1 MLKWV
6 DLYRCVQKGKK
17 MSERNV
23 INYQELNKDIENFAK
38 EYVSLDANLCE
49 SDSFGC
55 RNGISYSLANN
66 GKKKL
71 LEISRKHSIRTVLQ
85 EQMEEFILDAA
96 ISIKNSNISTE
107 EVLKSLNET
116 IKESVKNNTVILPIS
131 GIELAKPFKIG
142 TFDIYPKNLIF
153 AITKFPN
160 DRAKMIFEKNF
171 ENVSSLAVGTF
182 ECHPKSAKKI
192 ARSQLV
198 FELSR
203 LKAFIPLFANSVKYW
218 IFPLKTD
225 MPLSDCS
232 YVYNDQNCISDN
244 SIVSNIMP
252 LELDNKRYGRE
263 SVRDFLE
270 NKVRFNQIISGNSD
284 LWNRVHIAFEW
295 LGKQYDE
302 ENDENKMIYSIFA
315 LECLL
320 NSNTE
325 NFSSI
330 TAAVAEK
337 CAYLLGAN
345 KEERVAIFN
354 DAKSLYKIRSALVH
368 SSNKDGVNGE
378 LVNKSYT
385 MAIGVL
391 FKVVDL
397 ILNER
402 IDSLKKL
409 DDFIINIKFKD

>member
-1 MLKWV
+1 MSN
-6 DLYRCVQKGKK
+6 KK
-17 MSERNV
+17 TAGN
-23 INYQELNKDIENFAK
+23 QELNEDVEKFAN
-38 EYVSLDANLCE
+38 ECI
-49 SDSFGC
+49 SFDVDFCSCGTFGV
-55 RNGISYSLANN
+55 RNGISYSLVNE
-66 GKKKL
+66 GHQKL
-71 LEISRKHSIRTVLQ
+71 LDISTKYATKDILPKEI
-85 EQMEEFILDAA
+85 ENFILDAA
-96 ISIKNSNISTE
+96 LSIKKNNATKE
-107 EVLKSLNET
+107 DVLNALDSA
-116 IKESVKNNTVILPIS
+116 IKASICNNTVILPVS
-131 GIELAKPFKIG
+131 GIELKEPFKIG
-142 TFDIYPKNLIF
+142 TFVIHPKETFI
-153 AITKFPN
+153 AKMTFPN
-160 DRAKMIFEKNF
+160 EKAKEIVEKNF
-171 ENVSSLAVGTF
+171 NNVETLAVGDF
-182 ECHPKSAKKI
+182 NCHPESAKEI
-192 ARSQLV
+192 ARGQLV

-203 LKAFIPLFANSVKYW
+203 FKAFIPLFSNSIKYW

-225 MPLSDCS
+225 IPLSDCS
-232 YVYNDQNCISDN
+232 YVYNSSGCISTS
-244 SIVSNIMP
+244 SIVSNLRP
-252 LELDNKRYGRE
+252 LELDNKQFKSE
-263 SVRDFLE
+263 SVRDFLLQ
-270 NKVRFNQIISGNSD
+270 KVHYDEIISGNSD

-378 LVNKSYT
+378 LVNNSYT

-402 IDSLKKL
+402 VDSLKKL